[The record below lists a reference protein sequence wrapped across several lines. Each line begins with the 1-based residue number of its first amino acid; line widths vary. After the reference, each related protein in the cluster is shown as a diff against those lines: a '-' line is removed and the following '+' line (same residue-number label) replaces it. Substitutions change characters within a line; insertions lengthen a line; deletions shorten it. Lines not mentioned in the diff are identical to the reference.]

1 MITNLIINGG
11 FENGTLL
18 PFLTVNAS
26 IDGTHSHTG
35 VFSASLFGGI
45 GNAVIAQ
52 EVPVSSNQNYEL
64 LASLAKVGAAA
75 SPTIS
80 ITIAY
85 YAGAVIPANFLGYG
99 LSVIIPS
106 DRLPDNSQNTWLTV
120 HQTTSLA
127 PPTATQ
133 ALVSIFKLGQIGSP
147 NVAVDDIALLAA
159 EQSGP
164 TGPTGP
170 TGDTGPTGGTGPT
183 GDTGPTG

>member
-1 MITNLIINGG
+1 
-11 FENGTLL
+11 
-18 PFLTVNAS
+18 
-26 IDGTHSHTG
+26 
-35 VFSASLFGGI
+35 
-45 GNAVIAQ
+45 
-52 EVPVSSNQNYEL
+52 
-64 LASLAKVGAAA
+64 
-75 SPTIS
+75 
-80 ITIAY
+80 
-85 YAGAVIPANFLGYG
+85 GAVIPANFLGYG

-164 TGPTGP
+164 TGPTG
-170 TGDTGPTGGTGPT
+170 
-183 GDTGPTG
+183 